1 MSVDHYVHEMPDW
14 PIVVYQAIDGQIPFA
29 PFVAYP
35 LVRTVEKTKHGL
47 TPTVHVMVRCG
58 GQTAD
63 EAREKARE
71 WIAAEVEKNRAKS
84 ENIKAGAEKRR
95 QSREASNA

>member
-1 MSVDHYVHEMPDW
+1 MSVDHYTHEMPDW

-35 LVRTVEKTKHGL
+35 LIPTEERTKQGL
-47 TPTVHVMVRCG
+47 KRSMLVTVRCA

-63 EAREKARE
+63 EAREAARQ
-71 WIAAEVEKNRAKS
+71 WIAAEVEKNRAKT
-84 ENIKAGAEKRR
+84 EDIKAGAEKRR
-95 QSREASNA
+95 LTREAQP